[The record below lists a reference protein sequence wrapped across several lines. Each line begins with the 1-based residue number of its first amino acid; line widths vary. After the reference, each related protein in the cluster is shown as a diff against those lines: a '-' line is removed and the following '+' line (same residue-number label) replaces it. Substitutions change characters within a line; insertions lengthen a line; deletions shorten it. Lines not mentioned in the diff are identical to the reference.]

1 MRDVLLVR
9 FGEVHL
15 KGLNRPYFLRKLV
28 DNIKRAVEPM
38 GGHVWMS
45 DSRIY
50 VRDCP
55 DMEACARR
63 VSRVFGV
70 HSVSPAVEME
80 KDLQA
85 ICQQCAAMTKD
96 LKGTFKV
103 LARRSDKSFPLD
115 SMALQR
121 EIGGKVLEGNPNLT
135 VDVHNPQYKLNVEI
149 RDNCYLCVR
158 EMEAVGGMPMG
169 TGGKAMLLLSGGIDS
184 PVASWMMAKGGAGA
198 GGTLLLLSL
207 HQPAGQGKG
216 LSAGPHSGRIWKRH
230 AGARGAFYPDSD
242 GNP

>member
-121 EIGGKVLEGNPNLT
+121 EIGGKVLEGNPAQALFVSNYEMSVGAVMAAKDMGIIAGGDIGFMGFDDIDYIKPFCPGILGVRQPIKELGRVAAET
-135 VDVHNPQYKLNVEI
+135 IISMIDGGPARNIVLNAEI
-149 RDNCYLCVR
+149 R
-158 EMEAVGGMPMG
+158 
-169 TGGKAMLLLSGGIDS
+169 
-184 PVASWMMAKGGAGA
+184 
-198 GGTLLLLSL
+198 
-207 HQPAGQGKG
+207 
-216 LSAGPHSGRIWKRH
+216 
-230 AGARGAFYPDSD
+230 
-242 GNP
+242 